1 MSAVRADVAETSS
14 GGRRRLRVSLGRLR
28 QRFWVSRSSRHNS
41 RVRARLARALLHLY
55 SRRLHRSGFHRQ
67 QCSVRPASAMV
78 KHNSAAAQVAIQE
91 ETTVVAT
98 LLTALAVLVSALG
111 GAVLRIR
118 CERARIGSLA
128 IVVLSVVYIVSLHA

>member
-1 MSAVRADVAETSS
+1 
-14 GGRRRLRVSLGRLR
+14 
-28 QRFWVSRSSRHNS
+28 
-41 RVRARLARALLHLY
+41 
-55 SRRLHRSGFHRQ
+55 
-67 QCSVRPASAMV
+67 MV

-118 CERARIGSLA
+118 CERGSAHALVASLLSCSASHALLACARG
-128 IVVLSVVYIVSLHA
+128 

>member
-1 MSAVRADVAETSS
+1 
-14 GGRRRLRVSLGRLR
+14 
-28 QRFWVSRSSRHNS
+28 
-41 RVRARLARALLHLY
+41 
-55 SRRLHRSGFHRQ
+55 
-67 QCSVRPASAMV
+67 MV

>member
-1 MSAVRADVAETSS
+1 
-14 GGRRRLRVSLGRLR
+14 
-28 QRFWVSRSSRHNS
+28 
-41 RVRARLARALLHLY
+41 
-55 SRRLHRSGFHRQ
+55 
-67 QCSVRPASAMV
+67 MV

-118 CERARIGSLA
+118 CERACLGSLA
-128 IVVLSVVYIVSLHA
+128 LVVLSVACTISLRA